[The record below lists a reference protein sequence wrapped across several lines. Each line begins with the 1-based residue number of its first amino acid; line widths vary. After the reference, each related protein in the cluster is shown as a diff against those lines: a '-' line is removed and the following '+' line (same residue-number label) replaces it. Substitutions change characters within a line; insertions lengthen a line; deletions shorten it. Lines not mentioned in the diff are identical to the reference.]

1 MVRTAGSGAR
11 PAWAGYQSDEDNFE
25 SEEEVVSDEEYKPSK
40 ASKGSK
46 KVTNLQINLLD
57 CFLPH
62 GIA

>member
-46 KVTNLQINLLD
+46 KVTNLQINL
-57 CFLPH
+57 
-62 GIA
+62 A

>member
-40 ASKGSK
+40 ASTGSK
-46 KVTNLQINLLD
+46 KVTNLQINL
-57 CFLPH
+57 
-62 GIA
+62 A